1 MVDYAESDRCRMQ
14 LLREQLDDPTAKP
27 CGRCDNCTGVSAAL
41 ELDAG
46 LVAEA
51 VQFLRASR
59 LELEPRRQWPNGID
73 EVKGRIPKE
82 EQLQVG
88 RALGLLGD
96 GGWGSVVQALVGAR
110 GGSDE
115 VVASEELLGAAV
127 ALVQAWAP
135 SPAPGLVTW
144 VPSVARPA
152 LVEGLAARLA
162 AALAVEAVPLVRR
175 VRSLPPQ
182 SEMANSASQLRN
194 VVRAFGI
201 VDPPPGVPVLLV
213 DDVAESRWTL
223 TVVGGQ
229 LIRAGS
235 GPVFPFVLSKSGAG

>member
-1 MVDYAESDRCRMQ
+1 VTSEVA
-14 LLREQLDDPTAKP
+14 LDPA
-27 CGRCDNCTGVSAAL
+27 
-41 ELDAG
+41 

-73 EVKGRIPKE
+73 EAKGRIPKD

-96 GGWGSVVQALVGAR
+96 GGWGSIVQSLLRNPSAFCEPFSTGDVDKGAQNGEAELLAAVEALVR
-110 GGSDE
+110 
-115 VVASEELLGAAV
+115 
-127 ALVQAWAP
+127 AWAP
-135 SPAPGLVTW
+135 FGTGGGGGDGGLVTW

-152 LVEGLAARLA
+152 LVEAVAARVA
-162 AALAVEAVPLVRR
+162 AALGVEAVPLVRR
-175 VRSLPPQ
+175 VRPMPPQ
-182 SEMANSASQLRN
+182 ADMANSASQLRN

-201 VDPPPGVPVLLV
+201 VDPPEGVPVVLV

-235 GPVFPFVLSKSGAG
+235 GPVFPFVLAKSGAG